1 MEERLKKPVK
11 QFMTK
16 EVITVKEDDLIKKVF
31 KVMDEEKI
39 LGVPVVN
46 EEKHPVGIVTE
57 TDLICHFTTLE
68 SPRTINLL
76 GSLVYLDDV
85 NTFNES
91 LKDHCAE
98 TVKDIMTEKPVT
110 ISETA
115 SLTDAIDL
123 MAENHITRLP
133 VVNENNELTG
143 IITRTDIVHQ
153 LAKIKK
159 I

>member
-16 EVITVKEDDLIKKVF
+16 EVITVKEDDAIKKVF
-31 KVMDEEKI
+31 KAMDHEKI

-46 EEKHPVGIVTE
+46 EENKPIGIVTE

-91 LKDHCAE
+91 FKDHCAE
-98 TVKDIMTEKPVT
+98 TVKDIMTENPLT
-110 ISETA
+110 IIETA

-123 MAENHITRLP
+123 MAENHISRLP
-133 VVNENNELTG
+133 VIDEEGKLTG